1 VVDVEKIKELRK
13 KGKKVKEIA
22 ELFNVTPPA
31 ICNALKRQKKRVTS
45 VTTLEHA
52 SEVAVRGVNA
62 LDQVQKINHHA
73 NWLLDHLMKWVR
85 GDEEAI
91 QVLESAKRMV
101 NVGSKDEPEWVSEYK
116 FKDPH
121 ELALKA
127 MAEIRGQ
134 LKTQLEIF
142 QAVYDVKAAEE
153 FQKEVLEAIGE
164 VAPDVRQRIVDNLTQ
179 KRIIR
184 SAISIDR

>member
-1 VVDVEKIKELRK
+1 MDLEKVKALRK
-13 KGKKVKEIA
+13 EGKTVTEIA
-22 ELFNVTPPA
+22 GMFNVTPPA
-31 ICNALKRQKKRVTS
+31 IHNALRREKRQTTRVTAI
-45 VTTLEHA
+45 EHA

-62 LDQVQKINHHA
+62 LEQVQKINSHA